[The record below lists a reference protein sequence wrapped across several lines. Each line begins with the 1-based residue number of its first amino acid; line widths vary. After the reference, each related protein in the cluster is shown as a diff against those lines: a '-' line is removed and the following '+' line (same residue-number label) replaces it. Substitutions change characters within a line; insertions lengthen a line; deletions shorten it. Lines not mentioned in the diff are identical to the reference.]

1 VNLLNIENLPTGA
14 DFEVH
19 GSLTKLLADT
29 DHQLTHLLELARLNE
44 HFQPIARLFVHVPV
58 VADPGALKG
67 SFKRVATKGI
77 TNLSEDF
84 STLISMN
91 P

>member
-1 VNLLNIENLPTGA
+1 MDLLNIENLTTCA

-19 GSLTKLLADT
+19 GSRTKLLADT
-29 DHQLTHLLELARLNE
+29 DHQLTRLLELARLDE
-44 HFQPIARLFVHVPV
+44 HFEAIARFFVHPPV

-67 SFKRVATKGI
+67 SFKRVAAKGI
-77 TNLSEDF
+77 TDLSEDF
-84 STLISMN
+84 STLIGMN